1 MMDNVTVAPPINTA
15 LVEDGEGLGG
25 VLEESAGADEA
36 QTEAEAEAPREE
48 ALKAT
53 IYMGPSLDRIVQ
65 HGTIFADGTVP
76 GILEAKVKEVPAI
89 RGLIVP
95 FGQCA
100 QVAKAITLPD
110 GRYRMLYDMV
120 QGTAVTR

>member
-1 MMDNVTVAPPINTA
+1 MMDNVTVAPPISTV
-15 LVEDGEGLGG
+15 LVEDGESLGG
-25 VLEESAGADEA
+25 VPDESTGAGEV
-36 QTEAEAEAPREE
+36 QQAEAHQEE
-48 ALKAT
+48 AIKAT
-53 IYMGPSLDRIVQ
+53 IYMGPSLDRVIQ
-65 HGTIFADGTVP
+65 HGTIFSDGMIP
-76 GILEAKVKEVPAI
+76 GILEDKIKEIPAI

-95 FGQCA
+95 FEQCA

>member
-1 MMDNVTVAPPINTA
+1 MIDNVTVAPPISTV
-15 LVEDGEGLGG
+15 LVEDGESLGG
-25 VLEESAGADEA
+25 IVPEENAGADEV
-36 QTEAEAEAPREE
+36 QAEAEAPREE

-53 IYMGPSLDRIVQ
+53 IYMGPSLDKIVQ
-65 HGTIFADGTVP
+65 HGTIFADGTLP
-76 GILEAKVKEVPAI
+76 GILEAKIKEVPAI

-95 FGQCA
+95 FEQCA
-100 QVAKAITLPD
+100 QVARAVTLPD

>member
-1 MMDNVTVAPPINTA
+1 MTNTTVAPPISA
-15 LVEDGEGLGG
+15 VLVEDGVPADAVEMT
-25 VLEESAGADEA
+25 EEVAEV
-36 QTEAEAEAPREE
+36 QTEAEALAPEI
-48 ALKAT
+48 KAT

-65 HGTIFADGTVP
+65 HGQIFEDGVIP
-76 GILEAKVKEVPAI
+76 GILAAKIQEVPAI

-95 FGQCA
+95 FEQCA
-100 QVAKAITLPD
+100 QVTRAITLPD

>member
-15 LVEDGEGLGG
+15 LVEDGESLG
-25 VLEESAGADEA
+25 VVPEKSAGADEA
-36 QTEAEAEAPREE
+36 QTEAEAPREE

-76 GILEAKVKEVPAI
+76 GILEAKAKEVPAI